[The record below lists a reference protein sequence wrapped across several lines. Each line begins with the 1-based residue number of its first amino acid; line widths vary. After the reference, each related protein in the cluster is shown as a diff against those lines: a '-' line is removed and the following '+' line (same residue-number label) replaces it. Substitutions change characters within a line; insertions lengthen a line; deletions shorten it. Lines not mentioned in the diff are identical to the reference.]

1 MPMTIVA
8 MAGPLPGRK
17 ATAESMRSS
26 DGEMRG
32 FMKSIPFIDMS
43 AEPISRPEIH
53 SALCCSRPNIS
64 SSGRKMKTAS
74 RLKKSCTVAA
84 AKARRNSPLS
94 RM

>member
-1 MPMTIVA
+1 MPMTMVA

-17 ATAESMRSS
+17 ATAPSMRSR

-43 AEPISRPEIH
+43 AEPSSRPEIH

-84 AKARRNSPLS
+84 AKARRNSSLS